1 MKIDPGALEFEW
13 DRGNLGKN
21 KKHDVVDS
29 ESEEVFFD
37 EHKAVLRDPVHSGKE
52 ERSILIGKTKAERL
66 FFVVFTKRGKKIRV
80 ISARDVNRKEM
91 HLYEKKP

>member
-1 MKIDPGALEFEW
+1 MLIDPGALEFEW
-13 DRGNLGKN
+13 DRGNAGKN
-21 KKHDVVDS
+21 RKHDVEDS

-37 EHKAVLRDPVHSGKE
+37 EHKAILRDPLHSGGE

-66 FFVVFTKRGKKIRV
+66 LFVVFTKRGKKIRV

-91 HLYEKKP
+91 HLYEKES